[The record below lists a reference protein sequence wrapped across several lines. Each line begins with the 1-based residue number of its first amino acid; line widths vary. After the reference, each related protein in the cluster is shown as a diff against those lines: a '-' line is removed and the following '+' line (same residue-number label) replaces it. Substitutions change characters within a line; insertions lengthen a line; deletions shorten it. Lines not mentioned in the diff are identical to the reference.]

1 VRSIILQAAT
11 RLLAGL
17 MLIFAAYLLIRG
29 HNAPGGGFAG
39 ALVATTA
46 FALFAI
52 ADRTSSVRRAI
63 RIPPQYIVGAG
74 LALAILS
81 GLIGPAL
88 GYPFMTGLWWEP
100 QGTAGGIALGTP
112 ILFDIGVF
120 FTVLGALLTLLLRLE
135 ESV

>member
-1 VRSIILQAAT
+1 VILQAAT

-17 MLIFAAYLLIRG
+17 MIIFAVYLLIRG

-46 FALFAI
+46 FALFAVVEK
-52 ADRTSSVRRAI
+52 TSAVRRAI
-63 RIPPQYIVGAG
+63 RIPPQSLIGTG

-81 GLIGPAL
+81 GLIGPAM
-88 GYPFMTGLWWEP
+88 GYPFMTGMWWEP
-100 QGTAGGIALGTP
+100 GGVALGTP
-112 ILFDIGVF
+112 VLFDIGVF
-120 FTVLGALLTLLLRLE
+120 FTVFGALLTLLLRLE